1 MTTNRK
7 YVRLRKP
14 GKPRASQREDLTAA
28 TMASEAWYGVD
39 VIVSDPPVRS
49 RRGAR
54 HAQLPDPDV
63 EKRHAADLAR
73 VWLVVVVAC
82 VAAFA
87 GCVAA
92 AGAMLMVTQEPTWHV
107 WVAATA
113 GLGWFVA
120 GCAFAAHVDRL
131 HRWARGEEP
140 DAPRT

>member
-1 MTTNRK
+1 MTANRK
-7 YVRLRKP
+7 YVRLREN
-14 GKPRASQREDLTAA
+14 GRRLASRREDLIAA
-28 TMASEAWYGVD
+28 GVNPAEL
-39 VIVSDPPVRS
+39 VIPLHPAEPPRS
-49 RRGAR
+49 RRSAR

-82 VAAFA
+82 LAAFA
-87 GCVAA
+87 GCVAT

-113 GLGWFVA
+113 GVGWFVA

-131 HRWARGEEP
+131 HRWTRGEDT

>member
-7 YVRLRKP
+7 YVRLRER
-14 GKPRASQREDLTAA
+14 GQRLASEREDLIAA
-28 TMASEAWYGVD
+28 GVNPARLL
-39 VIVSDPPVRS
+39 VPAYPDPPVRS

-87 GCVAA
+87 GCVAT

-107 WVAATA
+107 WAAATV
-113 GLGWFVA
+113 GVGWFVA

-131 HRWARGEEP
+131 HRWARGEDT
-140 DAPRT
+140 DATHA